1 MECVRNHKC
10 TAGRPVRP
18 DRGGVL
24 FVLWVLE
31 HNKLWIVIQS
41 WNLLFQFSYEEK
53 KKIPL
58 CFDARF
64 NLWPRSLIIW
74 NLNTQFSIV
83 FYSWTQKVQDLAE
96 ARSDAASRLSFKILT
111 VLQSIAACVG
121 EPRQNAGAEKQNAP
135 ALLLFSAV
143 YHRHIILFRYD
154 IHHLSSSL
162 HVFQSKPPYH
172 LLASGYNLPI
182 SQRPVPPSCIIIAH
196 SANHRPPPKWWWC
209 WWWWGTE
216 QEVKGDLK
224 SCSHPQAHLTPPHPA
239 LPGCSVA
246 LCPGSCPGFGAV
258 MGRVTVC
265 VWPRACML
273 DVVIISSPPPTP
285 LGRQSPMQ
293 EELPGS
299 GEALDLENS
308 CAG

>member
-18 DRGGVL
+18 DRSGVL

-196 SANHRPPPKWWWC
+196 SKPSSTPKMVVVLVVVGNWAGSERRPEKLQPPT
-209 WWWWGTE
+209 G
-216 QEVKGDLK
+216 
-224 SCSHPQAHLTPPHPA
+224 PPHP
-239 LPGCSVA
+239 
-246 LCPGSCPGFGAV
+246 
-258 MGRVTVC
+258 
-265 VWPRACML
+265 
-273 DVVIISSPPPTP
+273 SSPCSPRLQCGSVSWLLSRFWCCDGEGHGLRLTP
-285 LGRQSPMQ
+285 GLHVG
-293 EELPGS
+293 
-299 GEALDLENS
+299 
-308 CAG
+308 CCYY